1 MTGSGDTETRLRG
14 LARKL
19 AALSAVGAPT
29 SERARVRSEHARV
42 LRAVDAEQALANALL
57 ALSEARSIEAEE
69 PEETKSRTVAA
80 CEATVAI
87 CYQTVG
93 DDASAL
99 EHALSGLEEL
109 GEHDDDLTRFRLHNA
124 QAVVYN

>member
-1 MTGSGDTETRLRG
+1 MKDSGETETRLRA
-14 LARKL
+14 LTRKL
-19 AALSAVGAPT
+19 EALLAVGAPT

-57 ALSEARSIEAEE
+57 ALSEAHSIEPEE
-69 PEETKSRTVAA
+69 PEDTRARTIAA
-80 CEATVAI
+80 CEATTAI

-99 EHALSGLEEL
+99 EHALAGLEAL
-109 GEHDDDLTRFRLHNA
+109 GDREDDLAR
-124 QAVVYN
+124 

>member
-1 MTGSGDTETRLRG
+1 MTGSGETETRLRA

-19 AALSAVGAPT
+19 EALSAVGAPT

-57 ALSEARSIEAEE
+57 ALSEAHSIEPEE
-69 PEETKSRTVAA
+69 PEDTRARTIAA

-93 DDASAL
+93 DDA
-99 EHALSGLEEL
+99 
-109 GEHDDDLTRFRLHNA
+109 
-124 QAVVYN
+124 VVCAAA